1 MKDKDYMLCKL
12 AEESD
17 MVVATA
23 YMYAVN
29 KIKFNKDV
37 TEKWMTAITQAM
49 ALEEAYVRGR
59 IDSDN
64 EWRERLATCP
74 KEEAADEQ

>member
-1 MKDKDYMLCKL
+1 MTDKEFMLCKL
-12 AEESD
+12 SEESD
-17 MVVATA
+17 MVIATA

-37 TEKWMTAITQAM
+37 TEKWTTAITQSM
-49 ALEEAYVRGR
+49 ALDEAYVRGR

-64 EWRERLATCP
+64 EWRERLATCS

>member
-1 MKDKDYMLCKL
+1 MTDKEYMLAKL

-29 KIKFNKDV
+29 KCKFGKDV
-37 TEKWMTAITQAM
+37 TEKWLTAVTQSM
-49 ALEEAYVRGR
+49 ALDEAYVRGR

-64 EWRERLATCP
+64 EWRERLANARL
-74 KEEAADEQ
+74 EVDE